1 MRARWCSFG
10 IGLGLVFAP
19 LLLGYGSAGAILHE
33 VAIGMLVCVATLAAL
48 EWPRARF
55 LNAAPAIWLLAAAR
69 SADQVGAAIVEGG
82 AGLLLAALTLFP
94 GGRREHQAPGSRP
107 RAPGERTSVRGASVE
122 A

>member
-19 LLLGYGSAGAILHE
+19 LVLGYGSAGAILHD
-33 VAIGMLVCVATLAAL
+33 VAVGLLVCVATLAAL

-55 LNAAPAIWLLAAAR
+55 VTAAPAVWLLA
-69 SADQVGAAIVEGG
+69 SAHGADDGAATFAEGA
-82 AGLLLAALTLFP
+82 AGLLLAVLTLVPSARRGKQASGLGPQASGQRP
-94 GGRREHQAPGSRP
+94 G
-107 RAPGERTSVRGASVE
+107 VRGASAE